1 MAFSQWD
8 QERLERLIAHKKAL
22 EEQIARHEIR
32 SERVLVLFTKANI
45 DRLQK
50 MSESLNTSRNDLLNK
65 LIEHAYLTGLYK
77 DKLTIDEGSNP
88 PLSPRRGVSFKKGT
102 KTQPSLSEDGA
113 SLWTKTEKQSLAKA
127 NKRGDK
133 TKATKKAPA
142 TAASVKAKKASS

>member
-65 LIEHAYLTGLYK
+65 LIEHAYLTELYQK
-77 DKLTIDEGSNP
+77 KLTVDEGRNSN
-88 PLSPRRGVSFKKGT
+88 LSPRRGVSFKKST
-102 KTQPSLSEDGA
+102 KAQASSSKDEA
-113 SLWTKTEKQSLAKA
+113 SLLTRTEKAKPVRSPKKPAKA
-127 NKRGDK
+127 K
-133 TKATKKAPA
+133 TSKKQSPA
-142 TAASVKAKKASS
+142 QKLQYQ

>member
-8 QERLERLIAHKKAL
+8 QERLERLLAHKKAL

-65 LIEHAYLTGLYK
+65 LIEHAYLTDLYQK
-77 DKLTIDEGSNP
+77 KLTVDEGRNSN
-88 PLSPRRGVSFKKGT
+88 LSPRRGVSFKKST
-102 KTQPSLSEDGA
+102 KAQTSSSKDEA
-113 SLWTKTEKQSLAKA
+113 SLLTRTEIAKPARSPKKPAKAKASKKQS
-127 NKRGDK
+127 
-133 TKATKKAPA
+133 PA
-142 TAASVKAKKASS
+142 QKLQHQ